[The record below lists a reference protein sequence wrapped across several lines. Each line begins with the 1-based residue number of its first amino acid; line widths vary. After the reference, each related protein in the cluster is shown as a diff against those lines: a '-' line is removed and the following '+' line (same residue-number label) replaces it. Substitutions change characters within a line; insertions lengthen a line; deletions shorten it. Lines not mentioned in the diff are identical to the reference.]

1 MKVPQNMFKNSVL
14 KAISPLFKLYNL
26 KRGHWRIDQYLFRG
40 LTGVSLGKDI
50 FGNIYLL
57 DLRNCIDR
65 LLYVFG
71 YFEKENLLNMIEHAK
86 RLKPDVFID
95 IGANIGIYT
104 LSISRETDIPELHAF
119 EPDADNNLK
128 LRINIYLNGFASRVC
143 VHNEALSDEDGVAD
157 LLMARSSD
165 YLNMGKS
172 SLTPQAG
179 VEYDKTSIAVARLD
193 TIANFSGKTL
203 LIKMDIEGHEARAL
217 AGMEQT
223 LRNNSVLLQVEIFK
237 ENYERISKMLGGFGY
252 RLAAKQPG
260 SAHDY
265 CFTNIE
271 SV

>member
-1 MKVPQNMFKNSVL
+1 MLKNMVL
-14 KAISPLFKLYNL
+14 KLVAPIFKVYKLE
-26 KRGHWRIDQYLFRG
+26 RGHWRIDRCLFRG
-40 LTGVSLGKDI
+40 LVGFSLGKDI

-71 YFEKENLLNMIEHAK
+71 YFEKENLLNMVELAG

-104 LSISRETDIPELHAF
+104 LSIARKTNIPELHAF

-128 LRINIYLNGFASRVC
+128 LRTNIYLNEFSRRVC
-143 VHNEALSDEDGVAD
+143 VHGQALSDEDGVAD

-179 VEYDKTSIAVARLD
+179 VEYDKTSITVARLD
-193 TIANFSGKTL
+193 SIMNFSGKTL

-223 LRNNSVLLQVEIFK
+223 LRNNSVLLQVEVFK
-237 ENYERISKMLGGFGY
+237 ENYERVSKMLGGFGY
-252 RLAAKQPG
+252 RLAASQPG

>member
-1 MKVPQNMFKNSVL
+1 MLKSGVL
-14 KAISPLFKLYNL
+14 KVIAPFFRLYNL

-40 LTGVSLGKDI
+40 LKGISLGKDI

-71 YFEKENLLNMIEHAK
+71 YFEKQNILNMIEAAK
-86 RLKPDVFID
+86 RLKPDAFID

-104 LSISRETDIPELHAF
+104 LSIARKTDVPMLHAF

-128 LRINIYLNGFASRVC
+128 LRTNIYINGFASRVS
-143 VHNEALSDEDGVAD
+143 VHDEALSDEDGVAD
-157 LLMARSSD
+157 LLVARSSD

-172 SLTPQAG
+172 SLTAQAG
-179 VEYDKTSIAVARLD
+179 VEYDKTSITVVRLD
-193 TIANFSGKTL
+193 TVADFSGKTL
-203 LIKMDIEGHEARAL
+203 LMKIDIEGHEARAI
-217 AGMEQT
+217 AGMERI
-223 LRNNSVLLQVEIFK
+223 LRGNSVLLQVEIFK
-237 ENYERISKMLGGFGY
+237 ENYEQVSKMLGGFGY
-252 RLAAKQPG
+252 RLAGSQPG

-271 SV
+271 AI